1 MSIETALRLGAI
13 WYSDKLDPGWRRK
26 TLDEAEAVF
35 SELGLVGEFWRL
47 RP

>member
-1 MSIETALRLGAI
+1 MTLQTGWRLAQL
-13 WYSDKLDPGWRRK
+13 WYADKREPGWRRR

-35 SELGLVGEFWRL
+35 AGLGLVGEFWRL

>member
-1 MSIETALRLGAI
+1 MSPATTLRLGTI
-13 WYSDKLDPGWRRK
+13 WYGDKQSPDWRRK

-35 SELGLVGEFWRL
+35 TELGLVGDFWRL